1 MAKLDRQVRR
11 HSDTTKKIDYDM
23 KILFNGKELQ
33 HVDHYKYLG
42 VILDKSLNFKL
53 HIESILKIL
62 KYKIYV
68 LAKLRPY
75 LTVYASLS
83 IYKTTILPYIDYG
96 DIFYHAA
103 NQNLLKRLQDRQ
115 NKALKISYRL
125 HGNQEDDDMHL
136 SANLAFLEQRRN
148 AHILNFMFKRKDQ
161 ENYLDNRVLPTGAFQ
176 APKFIIPKYDIK
188 QFTQSLVY
196 KGSSLWNQLP
206 NDIKNINTFL
216 AFRNKTKELSK

>member
-1 MAKLDRQVRR
+1 
-11 HSDTTKKIDYDM
+11 M
-23 KILFNGKELQ
+23 KISLNGKDLQ

-42 VILDKSLNFKL
+42 VILDRNLNFRL

-103 NQNLLKRLQDRQ
+103 NQKLLKRLQDRQ
-115 NKALKISYRL
+115 EKALKICYKL
-125 HGNQEDDDMHL
+125 HGNPDEDNMHL
-136 SANLAFLEQRRN
+136 SANLAFLDKRRN
-148 AHILNFMFKRKDQ
+148 AHILNFMYKRKDH
-161 ENYLDNRVLPTGAFQ
+161 EAYLDDRALPTRAFQ
-176 APKFIIPKYDIK
+176 APKFIVPKYNIK
-188 QFTQSLVY
+188 QFTQSLLY
-196 KGSSLWNQLP
+196 KGSTIWNQLP

-216 AFRNKTKELSK
+216 ALSK